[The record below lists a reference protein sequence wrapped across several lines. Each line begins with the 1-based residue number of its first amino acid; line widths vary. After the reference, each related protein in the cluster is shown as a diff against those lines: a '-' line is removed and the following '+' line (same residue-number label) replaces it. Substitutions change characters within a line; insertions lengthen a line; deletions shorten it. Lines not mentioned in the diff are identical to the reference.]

1 MMNRLLLLFAFIL
14 LITPSYGQKRKRVT
28 SAKGKQTTTV
38 AAAKQKGKAVA
49 AEPEV
54 SPVQQALEVYD
65 FEKAEELL
73 TKEIEAL
80 KKKKQP
86 TEQAEALLHT
96 AQTGRAKL
104 HATERIVIIDSLVCP
119 KEQALKA
126 ILLSKESGRID
137 TYASTYHTT
146 DASGATIYEN
156 ELANKRYLAVKKGSK
171 SLCLAVSDKI
181 GSEWSQPEP
190 LKGLDNNDITQNY
203 PFLLSDGITLYYAA
217 TGPESLG
224 GFDIFVSRAD
234 GEDGEFLAPENIGYP
249 FNSSDNDYLMAI
261 DEMNQLGWFVSDR
274 RQPKGKVC
282 VYTFIYNDT
291 RRVYG
296 DETSEDRL
304 RALARINSIRDSW
317 KMTDKGELEAA
328 QQRLADVRAGK
339 SGSKAEKHDFD
350 FVIDDNRTYIRLS
363 DFQSPEA
370 RTKMQRWMELNKNN
384 QTDAVML
391 DRLRENYTSAKEE
404 KRKQLAQTIQQLEA
418 THYTQLSECEAL
430 AKEIRNLE
438 ITFKK

>member
-1 MMNRLLLLFAFIL
+1 MNRLLLLFVFIL
-14 LITPSYGQKRKRVT
+14 FVCPSYGQKKKRTPSSKV
-28 SAKGKQTTTV
+28 KTTKV
-38 AAAKQKGKAVA
+38 AATKQKDKAA
-49 AEPEV
+49 AAVPEV
-54 SPVQQALEVYD
+54 SPVQQALDVYD
-65 FEKAEELL
+65 FEKAEQLL
-73 TKEIEAL
+73 TKEIETL
-80 KKKKQP
+80 KKKKQS
-86 TEQAEALLHT
+86 TEHAEFLLHT
-96 AQTGRAKL
+96 AQTGRVKL

-146 DASGATIYEN
+146 DVSGATIYEN
-156 ELANKRYLAVKKGSK
+156 ELANKRYLAVKNANK
-171 SLCLAVSDKI
+171 SLCVAVSDKL
-181 GSEWSQPEP
+181 GDEWSKPEP
-190 LKGLDNNDITQNY
+190 LKGLDNSDITQNY

-224 GFDIFVSRAD
+224 GFDIFVTRAD
-234 GEDGEFLAPENIGYP
+234 GEDGEFLSPENIGFP

-261 DEMNQLGWFVSDR
+261 DEMNQLGWFISDR

-291 RRVYG
+291 RKVYG
-296 DETSEDRL
+296 DETCEASL
-304 RALARINSIRDSW
+304 RALARINSIRDTW
-317 KMTDKGELEAA
+317 KMADKGELEAA
-328 QQRLADVRAGK
+328 KQRLVDLRAGK
-339 SGSKAEKHDFD
+339 SVSKAEKHDFN
-350 FVIDDNRTYIRLS
+350 FVIDDNRTYIRLT

-370 RTKMQRWMELNKNN
+370 RTKMQRWMELDKNN

-391 DRLRENYTSAKEE
+391 GRLRENYINAKDEQ
-404 KRKQLAQTIQQLEA
+404 RKQLAQTIQKLEA
-418 THYTQLSECEAL
+418 THYSQLRECEAL

>member
-1 MMNRLLLLFAFIL
+1 MNRLLFLLAFIL
-14 LITPSYGQKRKRVT
+14 FVSPSFGQKKRVA
-28 SAKGKQTTTV
+28 SSKAKKTTKV
-38 AAAKQKGKAVA
+38 AAKPKDKAA
-49 AEPEV
+49 ATEPEV
-54 SPVQQALEVYD
+54 SPVQQALDVYD
-65 FEKAEELL
+65 FKKAEELL
-73 TKEIEAL
+73 TKEIETL
-80 KKKKQP
+80 KKKKKP
-86 TEQAEALLHT
+86 TEQAEALLHS

-156 ELANKRYLAVKKGSK
+156 ELANKRYLAVKKANK

-181 GSEWSQPEP
+181 GNEWSKPEP
-190 LKGLDNNDITQNY
+190 LKGLDNNDTSQNY

-217 TGPESLG
+217 TGPESFG
-224 GFDIFVSRAD
+224 GFDIFVTRAD
-234 GEDGEFLAPENIGYP
+234 GEDGEFLTPENIGYP
-249 FNSSDNDYLMAI
+249 FNSSSNDYLMAI

-274 RQPKGKVC
+274 RQPKDKVC

-291 RRVYG
+291 RKVYG
-296 DETSEDRL
+296 DETSEERL
-304 RALARINSIRDSW
+304 RALARIHSIRDSW
-317 KMTDKGELEAA
+317 AMADKGELQAA

-339 SGSKAEKHDFD
+339 SGSKVEKHEFN
-350 FVIDDNRTYIRLS
+350 FVIDDNRTYIYLT

-391 DRLRENYTSAKEE
+391 DRLRENYISAKEDQ
-404 KRKQLAQTIQQLEA
+404 RKQLAQTIQRLETIHYAQLR
-418 THYTQLSECEAL
+418 ECEAL
-430 AKEIRNLE
+430 AKEIRNIE
-438 ITFKK
+438 IKFKK